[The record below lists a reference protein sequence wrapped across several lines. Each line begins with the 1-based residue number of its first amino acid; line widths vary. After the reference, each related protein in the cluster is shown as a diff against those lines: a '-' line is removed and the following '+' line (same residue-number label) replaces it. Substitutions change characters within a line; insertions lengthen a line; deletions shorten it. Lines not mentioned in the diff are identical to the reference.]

1 MAGLGQ
7 SRDILGSNNTD
18 QREKIVQLLTTAYWM
33 EIETVM
39 NYIQAS
45 INLDGIRA
53 EEIAESLRGDVQ
65 EELAH
70 AQRFAQRIKD
80 LYGTV
85 PGSADFSPEQRFLQP
100 PAKSTDVVQVIKGV
114 MEAEKGALDQYN
126 KIIEACEGSD
136 WVTQDMTI
144 AILEEEQNHY
154 RTFES
159 FLKEYEDA

>member
-1 MAGLGQ
+1 MAGIGQ
-7 SRDILGSNNTD
+7 SRDILGSNNSD
-18 QREKIVQLLTTAYWM
+18 KREKIVQLLTTAYWM
-33 EIETVM
+33 EMETVM

-65 EELAH
+65 EELTH

-80 LYGTV
+80 LYGVV
-85 PGSADFSPEQRFLQP
+85 PGSADFSAEQRFLQP
-100 PAKSTDVVQVIKGV
+100 PEKSTDVTYVIKGV

-126 KIIEACEGSD
+126 KIIEACEGVD
-136 WVTQDMTI
+136 WVTQDMVI
-144 AILEEEQNHY
+144 EILQEEQNHY

-159 FLKEYEDA
+159 FLKEYEGA

>member
-1 MAGLGQ
+1 MAGLGK
-7 SRDILGSNNTD
+7 SRDILGSNNSD
-18 QREKIVQLLTTAYWM
+18 QRNKIVQLLTTAYWM

-45 INLDGIRA
+45 VNLDGIRA
-53 EEIAESLRGDVQ
+53 EEISESLRGDIQ

-70 AQRFAQRIKD
+70 AQRFAGRIKD

-85 PGSADFSPEQRFLQP
+85 PGSAEFSAEQRSLQP
-100 PAKSTDVVQVIKGV
+100 PEKSTDVVSVIKGV
-114 MEAEKGALDQYN
+114 MEAEAGALEQYN
-126 KIIEACEGSD
+126 KIIEACEGVD
-136 WVTQDMTI
+136 WVTQDMVV
-144 AILEEEQNHY
+144 AILEDEQNHY

>member
-1 MAGLGQ
+1 MAGIGQ
-7 SRDILGSNNTD
+7 SKDILGTNNSEK
-18 QREKIVQLLTTAYWM
+18 REKIVDLLTRAYWM

-45 INLDGIRA
+45 VNLDGIRA
-53 EEIAESLRGDVQ
+53 QEVAESLRGDIQ

-80 LYGTV
+80 LYGVV

-100 PAKSTDVVQVIKGV
+100 PDKSTDVIEVIKGV
-114 MEAEKGALDQYN
+114 MEAEKGALDHYN
-126 KIIEACEGSD
+126 KLIEACDGVD
-136 WVTQDMTI
+136 WVTQDMVV

-159 FLKEYEDA
+159 FLKEYDS

>member
-1 MAGLGQ
+1 MAGIGQ
-7 SRDILGSNNTD
+7 SKDILGTNNSD
-18 QREKIVQLLTTAYWM
+18 QREKIVNLLTVAYWM

-45 INLDGIRA
+45 TNLDGVRA

-85 PGSADFSPEQRFLQP
+85 PGSAEFSAEQRFLQP
-100 PAKSTDVVQVIKGV
+100 PQKSTDVVSVIKGV
-114 MEAEKGALDQYN
+114 MEAEKGALEQYN
-126 KIIEACEGSD
+126 KIIEACEGVD
-136 WVTQDMTI
+136 WVTQDMVV
-144 AILEEEQNHY
+144 AILEDEQNHY

-159 FLKEYEDA
+159 FLKEYED

>member
-18 QREKIVQLLTTAYWM
+18 QRNKIVQLLITAYWM

-45 INLDGIRA
+45 TNLDGIRA
-53 EEIAESLRGDVQ
+53 EEVSESLEGDVQ

-80 LYGTV
+80 LYGSV

-100 PAKSTDVVQVIKGV
+100 PEKSTDVVGVIKGV
-114 MEAEKGALDQYN
+114 MEAEKGALEHYN
-126 KIIEACEGSD
+126 KIIEACEGVD
-136 WVTQDMTI
+136 WVTQDMVV

-159 FLKEYEDA
+159 FLKEYENS

>member
-18 QREKIVQLLTTAYWM
+18 QRNKIVQLLITAYWM

-45 INLDGIRA
+45 TNLDGIRA
-53 EEIAESLRGDVQ
+53 EEVSESLEGDVQ

-100 PAKSTDVVQVIKGV
+100 PEKSTDVVGVIKGV
-114 MEAEKGALDQYN
+114 MEAEKGALEHYN
-126 KIIEACEGSD
+126 KIIETCEGVD
-136 WVTQDMTI
+136 WVTQDMVV

-159 FLKEYEDA
+159 FLKEYENS